1 MKEIQL
7 RDAKATLSSVV
18 DEALQG
24 QASII
29 TRHGRREAI
38 IMSYEEYRRL
48 SDVPSFGWLL
58 AHSPLEDGDI
68 PERRPARALN
78 DPSF

>member
-18 DEALQG
+18 DEALHG
-24 QASII
+24 EASII
-29 TRHGRREAI
+29 TRHGRREAV

-58 AHSPLEDGDI
+58 THSPLEEGDI
-68 PERRPARALN
+68 PDRKPARALS
-78 DPSF
+78 DQSF

>member
-24 QASII
+24 EASII

>member
-18 DEALQG
+18 DKALQG
-24 QASII
+24 EASII